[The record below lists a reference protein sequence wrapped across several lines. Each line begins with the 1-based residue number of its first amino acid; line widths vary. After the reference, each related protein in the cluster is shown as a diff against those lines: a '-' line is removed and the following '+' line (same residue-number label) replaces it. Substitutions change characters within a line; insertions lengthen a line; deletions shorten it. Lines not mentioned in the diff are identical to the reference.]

1 MKLSQLGMAAL
12 LMAGWAWAHSSGADP
27 GVSGAPGDDNCTA
40 CHSGTLNPPGGGKV
54 QISLVNASTWTP
66 GQPVTVRVTLSDPT
80 AQRWG
85 FELTARSASNPANP
99 LGTLVVTDAANTQL
113 KTGGPLQF
121 ITHRTAGT
129 RPGTTGSSSWD
140 MQWTPPSSAGAGDVT
155 FYVAGNAA
163 NNNGDNTGDK
173 IYTSSLTVSAGTPSA
188 GTVKVLPQLAFG
200 SQSDAGAWY
209 TAVYLHNPT
218 GNAVQVPLSFF
229 AADGT
234 ALTISSIGGATT
246 TVSLAAK
253 GTGIVEIPNVGPLT
267 QGWVQAQL
275 PDGVIGYG
283 IFRQSVQG
291 NNDQEGTVPFS
302 STTSSAAILVF
313 DETQFD
319 TAVSVLNPTATDE
332 TVTITVRDDQGALI
346 GTSTLPLGAKKR
358 EAFVLKGRAE
368 LAAMQGKRGSAE
380 FRVSSGAVSVLGLR
394 FKGLSFTSILPAEQ

>member
-1 MKLSQLGMAAL
+1 MT
-12 LMAGWAWAHSSGADP
+12 GWIWAHSNGADP
-27 GVSGAPGDDNCTA
+27 GVTGAPGDGLCTD
-40 CHSGTLNPPGGGKV
+40 CHSGIANSGTGRV
-54 QISLVNASTWTP
+54 QISLVNATTWTP

-85 FELTARSASNPANP
+85 FELTARSAANPANP
-99 LGTLVVTDAANTQL
+99 LGTLAATDATNTQL
-113 KTGGPLQF
+113 KAGGNLQF
-121 ITHRTAGT
+121 ITHRTVGT

-140 MQWTPPSSAGAGDVT
+140 LQWTPPASAGAGDVT
-155 FYVAGNAA
+155 FYAAGNAA

-173 IYTSSLTVSAGTPSA
+173 IYTASLTVSAGSPSA
-188 GTVKVLPQLAFG
+188 GTAKVLPQLAFG
-200 SQSDAGAWY
+200 SQAGAGAWY

-234 ALTISSIGGATT
+234 PQTISSLGGATT
-246 TVSLAAK
+246 TVSLAPK
-253 GTGIVEIPNVGPLT
+253 STGIVEAPNVGPLT
-267 QGWVQAQL
+267 QGWVLAQM
-275 PDGVIGYG
+275 PEGVIGYG

-302 STTSSAAILVF
+302 STTSPGAVLVF

-319 TAVSVLNPTATDE
+319 TAVSVLNPTATDV
-332 TVTITVRDDQGALI
+332 TVVITVRDEQGGLI

-380 FRVSSGAVSVLGLR
+380 FAVSSGAVSVLGLR
-394 FKGLSFTSILPAEQ
+394 FKGLSFTSILPAER